1 MPIKGRRRALD
12 VAQFG
17 KGAKVHSVQFMELP
31 ERTLNLKALKGYQS
45 ILYNK

>member
-12 VAQFG
+12 FAQFG

-31 ERTLNLKALKGYQS
+31 ERALKGYQS